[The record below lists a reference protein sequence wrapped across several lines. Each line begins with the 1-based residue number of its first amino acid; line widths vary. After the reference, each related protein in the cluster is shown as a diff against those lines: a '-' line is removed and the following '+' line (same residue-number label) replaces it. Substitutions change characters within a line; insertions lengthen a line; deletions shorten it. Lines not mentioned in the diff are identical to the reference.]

1 MISNLT
7 LKEKEERISL
17 RRHLPEVFR

>member
-1 MISNLT
+1 M
-7 LKEKEERISL
+7 LKEKEERLSL